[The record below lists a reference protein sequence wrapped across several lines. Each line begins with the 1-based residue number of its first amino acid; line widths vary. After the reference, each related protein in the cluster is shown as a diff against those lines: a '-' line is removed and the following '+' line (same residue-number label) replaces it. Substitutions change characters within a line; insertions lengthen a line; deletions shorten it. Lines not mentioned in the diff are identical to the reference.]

1 MKTKKRS
8 SAVLSIVLVL
18 ALLFALPFSACGPTV
33 YEEEGITVKFDYN
46 DGVSRPLGIL
56 VSDDESVEAPANPL
70 RTGYDF
76 VKWYT
81 EKEGGSEVS
90 FPYKPTGDVTLY
102 AHWKAM
108 ICDVTFDD
116 NYDGGQKHTQKV
128 EFGKTVERPATNPE
142 RTNYTFYRWET
153 GSESGAEV
161 KFPYTVKGNVTFYAR
176 WVTGDILNI
185 KLDLNYENAEEG
197 ATLNV
202 PQGDSLTAAQLETP
216 KRSGYKFVGWGTSPT
231 ATAAETI
238 ALPYTPET
246 SGTLYAVWEKE
257 QYTISFRNN
266 FVDAPKVNFKS
277 IKVEGGTKVDE
288 PEEKPVREGF
298 TFEGWYTNERGGTP
312 IVFPL
317 EAVRTTNIYAH
328 WKSVAVKTNIFDAEY
343 TEINPT
349 EIFPGY
355 SGSATGAQIVTA
367 DDTGGTAHSEV
378 FPLNS
383 KKPAHIGHYVT
394 YLFKEGATLKFV
406 IYSDKAVEGAKL
418 SASLGYEILDTG
430 SLTIAPTG
438 ENAYSFVVNGNPLS
452 YSPITITGRNVS
464 EGAMFKST
472 FAEYTVS
479 TTVSLIEGMNV
490 IELITANSNGA
501 LAGTT
506 SAVAPMVDFI
516 KLDNLGGAEL
526 YWYPVYDN
534 LYL

>member
-1 MKTKKRS
+1 MKKKKRS
-8 SAVLSIVLVL
+8 NVVLSLVLVL
-18 ALLFALPFSACGPTV
+18 TLLFALPFSACGPTE
-33 YEEEGITVKFDYN
+33 YEEDGITVKFDYN

-56 VSDDESVEAPANPL
+56 VGENESVSEPAAPL

-81 EKEGGSEVS
+81 EAEGGSEVT
-90 FPYKPTGDVTLY
+90 FPLVPTEDVTVY

-108 ICDVTFDD
+108 LCNVTFDE
-116 NYDGGQKHTQKV
+116 NYEGGEKTV
-128 EFGKTVERPATNPE
+128 EEIEYGKTVERPAENPE
-142 RTNYTFYRWET
+142 RPNYTFYRWES
-153 GSESGAEV
+153 GKNGGAEV
-161 KFPYTVKGNVTFYAR
+161 MFPYTVKGHVTFYAR

-185 KLDLNYENAEEG
+185 KLDLNYENAADG

-202 PQGDSLTAAQLETP
+202 PQGDSLTAAELGTP
-216 KRSGYKFVGWGTSPT
+216 KRSGYKFVGWSLGADST
-231 ATAAETI
+231 ETI
-238 ALPYTPET
+238 SLPFTPTE

-266 FVDAPKVNFKS
+266 YVDSPSVNFKS
-277 IKVEGGTKVDE
+277 VKVDGGTLVEE
-288 PEEKPVREGF
+288 PAEIPERTGF
-298 TFEGWYTNERGGTP
+298 TFEGWYTNERGGTR
-312 IVFPL
+312 ITFPL
-317 EAVRTTNIYAH
+317 EAVRTTNVYAH

-343 TEINPT
+343 TEIDPT

-367 DDTGGTAHSEV
+367 DDTGGTVHSEK

-383 KKPAHIGHYVT
+383 KKPTHIGHYVT
-394 YLFKEGATLKFV
+394 YLYKEGATLKFV
-406 IYSDKAVEGAKL
+406 IYSDKEVSNVKL

-438 ENAYSFVVNGNPLS
+438 ENAYSFVVNGKPLS
-452 YSPITITGRNVS
+452 YSPITISGKDIS
-464 EGAMFKST
+464 GGGMFKST

-479 TTVSLIEGMNV
+479 ANVSLVEGMNV
-490 IELITANSNGA
+490 IELVTANANGA
-501 LAGTT
+501 FAGTT

-526 YWYPVYDN
+526 YWYPVFDN

>member
-8 SAVLSIVLVL
+8 KAVLSLVLVL
-18 ALLFALPFSACGPTV
+18 ALLFAFPFSACGPTE
-33 YEEEGITVKFDYN
+33 YEEEGIAVKFDYN
-46 DGVSRPLGIL
+46 DGVSRPLTLSVG
-56 VSDDESVEAPANPL
+56 DGESVSAPADPL
-70 RTGYDF
+70 RNGYDF

-81 EKEGGSEVS
+81 EAEGGSEVA
-90 FPYKPTGDVTLY
+90 FPLTPSGDVTVY

-108 ICDVTFDD
+108 ICSVTFDE
-116 NYDGGQKHTQKV
+116 NYDGGDKTVEEV
-128 EFGKTVERPATNPE
+128 EFGKTVERPAENPE
-142 RTNYTFYRWET
+142 RTNYTFYRWEVSKN
-153 GSESGAEV
+153 GGAEV
-161 KFPYTVKGNVTFYAR
+161 VFPYTVKGHVTFYAR

-185 KLDLNYENAEEG
+185 KLDMNYENAAEG

-202 PQGDSLTAAQLETP
+202 PQGDRLTAAQLGTP

-231 ATAAETI
+231 ATEAIE
-238 ALPYTPET
+238 LPYTPTE
-246 SGTLYAVWEKE
+246 SGTLYAIWEKE

-266 FVDAPKVNFKS
+266 FVDAPSVNFKS
-277 IKVEGGTKVDE
+277 VKVDGGTKVEE
-288 PEEKPVREGF
+288 PEDKPVREGF

-317 EAVRTTNIYAH
+317 EAVRTTNVYAH

-343 TEINPT
+343 TEIDPT

-367 DDTGGTAHSEV
+367 DDTGGTTHSEKY
-378 FPLNS
+378 PLNS
-383 KKPAHIGHYVT
+383 KKPSHIGHYVT
-394 YLFKEGATLKFV
+394 YLYKEGATLKFV
-406 IYSDKAVEGAKL
+406 IYSDKAVDNVKL

-438 ENAYSFVVNGNPLS
+438 DNAYSFVVNGKALS
-452 YSPITITGRNVS
+452 YSPITITGRDIS
-464 EGAMFKST
+464 GGGMFKST

-479 TTVSLIEGMNV
+479 ANVSLVAGMNV
-490 IELITANSNGA
+490 IELVTANANGA

-526 YWYPVYDN
+526 HWFPVFDN